1 MAHESNSWISGTD
14 DQSNFL
20 RGRTLNLCVLST
32 GSKIDDLQGPSIHL
46 FSITASSSLWVVVG
60 LGALTCPQLQE
71 FKRRRRR
78 TGKRRRKKF
87 NHVFETEFKKKKKML
102 LTKEVK
108 ESCSG
113 AKLGAVKVRAGWNMT
128 AKALYVTVAHSTRTT
143 ALRVPALWRF
153 THSSSALNESANHPM
168 HWTSQTIL
176 YLSSGCGREN
186 NDSLTQVKEV
196 TRLNQ
201 YFYYPSPPFPTSPPT
216 STTGTFRPS
225 GQLVLLDV
233 IEYF

>member
-1 MAHESNSWISGTD
+1 
-14 DQSNFL
+14 
-20 RGRTLNLCVLST
+20 
-32 GSKIDDLQGPSIHL
+32 
-46 FSITASSSLWVVVG
+46 
-60 LGALTCPQLQE
+60 
-71 FKRRRRR
+71 
-78 TGKRRRKKF
+78 
-87 NHVFETEFKKKKKML
+87 ML

-186 NDSLTQVKEV
+186 NDSLTQVKEA

-201 YFYYPSPPFPTSPPT
+201 YFYYPPLPIPLRSPPRHLPPPLA
-216 STTGTFRPS
+216 PS
-225 GQLVLLDV
+225 VRAASLFSLMSLNISNGSHDGSAALL
-233 IEYF
+233 

>member
-1 MAHESNSWISGTD
+1 
-14 DQSNFL
+14 
-20 RGRTLNLCVLST
+20 
-32 GSKIDDLQGPSIHL
+32 
-46 FSITASSSLWVVVG
+46 
-60 LGALTCPQLQE
+60 
-71 FKRRRRR
+71 
-78 TGKRRRKKF
+78 
-87 NHVFETEFKKKKKML
+87 ML
-102 LTKEVK
+102 LTKAVK

-186 NDSLTQVKEV
+186 NDSLTQVKEA

-201 YFYYPSPPFPTSPPT
+201 YFYYPPLPVPSVPHLATYLHHWHLASERPACSP
-216 STTGTFRPS
+216 
-225 GQLVLLDV
+225 
-233 IEYF
+233 